1 MKLMTNLIF
10 LFLSTVA
17 LNCNGNSNI
26 LDNNSSLEENNL
38 EVLKALRLKT
48 GSFNNGSRDLKSS
61 VKISADFNQK
71 FPGTDISCGYVLR
84 YYFYTNIHLNSTE
97 PALISMDGSTFIISN
112 NAQND
117 NGDLVIYE
125 TKVAINLI
133 KSMYYGNLEYKEFI
147 KKYPTANIDI

>member
-48 GSFNNGSRDLKSS
+48 GSL
-61 VKISADFNQK
+61 
-71 FPGTDISCGYVLR
+71 
-84 YYFYTNIHLNSTE
+84 
-97 PALISMDGSTFIISN
+97 
-112 NAQND
+112 
-117 NGDLVIYE
+117 
-125 TKVAINLI
+125 
-133 KSMYYGNLEYKEFI
+133 
-147 KKYPTANIDI
+147 